1 MIVLTDA
8 EKDKFRA
15 WLLQNLETSKGML
28 EQAKTINCKPI
39 EMKLKMEILAYTEV
53 IKSLSGEVY

>member
-1 MIVLTDA
+1 MVTLSKE

-15 WLLQNLETSKGML
+15 WLSQSLETSKGML
-28 EQAKTINCKPI
+28 EQAKTINCKPMEI
-39 EMKLKMEILAYTEV
+39 KLRMEILAYTEV